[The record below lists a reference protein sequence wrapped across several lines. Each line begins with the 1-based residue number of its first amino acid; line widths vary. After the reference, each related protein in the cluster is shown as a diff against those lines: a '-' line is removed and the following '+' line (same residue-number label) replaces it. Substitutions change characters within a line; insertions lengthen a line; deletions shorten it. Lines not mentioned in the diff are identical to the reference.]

1 MEGWPMFTIP
11 NLLSCLRLAIVPLL
25 AILAWN
31 SMEWLFLGFFLGALL
46 TDLFDGYLARR
57 LKQESELGAK
67 LDSWGDFALY
77 MTVPVCAWLLWP
89 ELILREIL
97 FVSLA
102 ATSFTLPV
110 AIGFLKYGR
119 LTSYHTWGA
128 KLSAVLLGV
137 SAPLLF
143 AGGPAWPFRLSTVV
157 LALAE
162 LEEIAITTVLPRW
175 QANVPS
181 LYHALRIVRRNETD
195 MK

>member
-1 MEGWPMFTIP
+1 MPQELQIIRASEFIRMGAQGHFD
-11 NLLSCLRLAIVPLL
+11 LAASKAAL
-25 AILAWN
+25 A
-31 SMEWLFLGFFLGALL
+31 
-46 TDLFDGYLARR
+46 
-57 LKQESELGAK
+57 
-67 LDSWGDFALY
+67 
-77 MTVPVCAWLLWP
+77 